1 MISKSYLLEKS
12 IDIPDKNIFLFYGEN
27 NGLKNYFKKRIRN
40 NSEKIKTLFFF
51 QQEILNNK
59 EIFYN
64 EILNISLFEDK
75 KNFIINDANDKILPT
90 IEELLTKIDNNKLYL
105 FAENLDKK
113 SKLRNFF
120 EKDKNIIIVPCYA
133 DNEISIKKIILD
145 KLQNFKGVSTQV
157 VNIISENSYL
167 DRDKLE
173 NELSKIITFFKNKEI
188 QTKELQELLN
198 LEVNESFNLLKDN
211 AFNGDKVKTNKLIS
225 NTILE
230 PEKYFFYLN
239 LINQRL
245 LKLSNIR
252 EMMKNHNLEAVL
264 NNIKPPIFWKDK
276 PSISLQAKKWTTIK
290 INKIMNDTY
299 NLEINLKENNTIDRQ
314 ILFKK
319 LLVDI
324 CNEANAL

>member
-173 NELSKIITFFKNKEI
+173 NEL
-188 QTKELQELLN
+188 
-198 LEVNESFNLLKDN
+198 
-211 AFNGDKVKTNKLIS
+211 
-225 NTILE
+225 
-230 PEKYFFYLN
+230 
-239 LINQRL
+239 
-245 LKLSNIR
+245 
-252 EMMKNHNLEAVL
+252 
-264 NNIKPPIFWKDK
+264 
-276 PSISLQAKKWTTIK
+276 
-290 INKIMNDTY
+290 
-299 NLEINLKENNTIDRQ
+299 
-314 ILFKK
+314 
-319 LLVDI
+319 
-324 CNEANAL
+324 

>member
-90 IEELLTKIDNNKLYL
+90 IEELLIKIDNNKLYL

>member
-40 NSEKIKTLFFF
+40 SSEKIKTLFFF